1 MRRSPSKSIATL
13 HAAPRLACVKPIAS
27 VHPEPG
33 SNSSLFYFFSFFF
46 FSLCS
51 ESVLPYQVLPFLT
64 VAFLILVLLVDY
76 VTLSKISLL
85 SQLKRIA
92 LPSIAAAKVDTLSFL
107 SKYFCSFF
115 WEKVLK
121 ITPNRTEWRGY
132 KSISHGLSSS
142 PSGELAFM
150 ERGMERYHPLYLAK
164 NKHLTTHRGMNT
176 EWQRAFP
183 YI

>member
-92 LPSIAAAKVDTLSFL
+92 LPSIAAAKVDTLSLL

-115 WEKVLK
+115 
-121 ITPNRTEWRGY
+121 
-132 KSISHGLSSS
+132 
-142 PSGELAFM
+142 
-150 ERGMERYHPLYLAK
+150 ERKFLRLRLTALNEEVTNPFPMVFLHPL
-164 NKHLTTHRGMNT
+164 RGNWLLWKGAWKGST
-176 EWQRAFP
+176 P
-183 YI
+183 YISLKTNTLPPTVEWTRNGNAHSHI